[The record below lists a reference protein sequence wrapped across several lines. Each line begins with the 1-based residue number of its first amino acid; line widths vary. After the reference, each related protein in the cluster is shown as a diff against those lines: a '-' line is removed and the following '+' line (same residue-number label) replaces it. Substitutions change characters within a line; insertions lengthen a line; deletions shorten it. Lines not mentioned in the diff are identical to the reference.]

1 MWTHDAEDVDDARG
15 LRKEDGDVTTPR
27 MSLRQRRRRS
37 RHRASLFLGTC
48 VALAVAF
55 AMLRSGVREHR
66 GARDRVDGGVD
77 GDYEAHAGEPFEERA
92 PPESLGGVRPGADP
106 DSTTTGASFSETHE
120 AIRASMR
127 RGAVVKQHRD
137 SDTDEAGSGS
147 GAATIDPFAI
157 RSTPK
162 PEETALGALFR
173 FFGASSASSLGAAF
187 NAEDASALKIKSRRR
202 VARLHVTRDPSTG
215 HLTMNDVG
223 AGAFAV
229 SQPRAC
235 APIASEADG
244 EADSVAGAMVTLRT
258 AFRVGKILRRCDA
271 VSVVAFQP
279 FGASEKY
286 IDRYRGGGEEYVSD
300 DHSHSRDI
308 IRDESKQKQKQKKL
322 LALGDAET
330 LLRDLNE
337 GTTYGPVCYTPDF
350 LRGVASTLSVCSRNH
365 EDGVAL
371 ALLGF
376 AGVGGNEKGDE
387 TADSEKKEKSL
398 RPRLLVSVSDAIANA
413 PERGAS
419 AYLVHN
425 HRFRGAFVD
434 ARGDAA
440 AARRAHFRN
449 RGVPTSG
456 DGLGFSGGGVRD
468 TRRSSGAV
476 AACVRGRVETTT
488 VGAEIRGALAAL
500 ESRATRFE
508 AEASVDKKK
517 NAETRDASDASDDE
531 TDNTGDTGF
540 GSFGKKTRG
549 GRPRRVEI
557 DLLTLDVQ
565 RDGLY
570 LVQPALLTVSPRVI
584 AASYD
589 SAFGPERA
597 LAANPSSPSREPV
610 REPFVSDK
618 SSSGTE
624 SDALTDVTTLE
635 KRASSRAYRRDGSTF
650 GKSNVEA
657 FSEKDRKKRSASL
670 SAYVKALERWGFHF
684 VGCEAAGETAFFLR
698 ADVIEAAHRAG
709 RGSVHVTTPE
719 DSGCFSA
726 RGPRMAMREWAM
738 REAERVSEGGE
749 NAEFTEVNE
758 AWLAAHA
765 PGMPWR
771 EDDAFLADAEELRR

>member
-15 LRKEDGDVTTPR
+15 LRKEDGDATTPR

-66 GARDRVDGGVD
+66 GARDRVDGGLD

-127 RGAVVKQHRD
+127 RGAVVKQHRNSGTD
-137 SDTDEAGSGS
+137 DEAGATMVSS
-147 GAATIDPFAI
+147 PTIDPFAI
-157 RSTPK
+157 ERRTPK
-162 PEETALGALFR
+162 PETALGALFR
-173 FFGASSASSLGAAF
+173 FFGDATRVSLGAA

-244 EADSVAGAMVTLRT
+244 EADSVAGAMVTLRA

-271 VSVVAFQP
+271 VSVVAFRFG
-279 FGASEKY
+279 FGASTN
-286 IDRYRGGGEEYVSD
+286 DRGGEETRD
-300 DHSHSRDI
+300 DRPPRDI
-308 IRDESKQKQKQKKL
+308 RESRKK

-337 GTTYGPVCYTPDF
+337 GTLYGPVCYTPDF

-376 AGVGGNEKGDE
+376 AGIGGDK
-387 TADSEKKEKSL
+387 EKKEKKESDEVRDARKSFKSL
-398 RPRLLVSVSDAIANA
+398 RPRLLVSVSDAVANA

-419 AYLVHN
+419 AYLVYN
-425 HRFRGAFVD
+425 HKFHGAFVD

-456 DGLGFSGGGVRD
+456 GDGDGGGELHERG
-468 TRRSSGAV
+468 RSGA
-476 AACVRGRVETTT
+476 AACVHGRVAPTT

-500 ESRATRFE
+500 EGVEGVE
-508 AEASVDKKK
+508 AEARVGK
-517 NAETRDASDASDDE
+517 NDFLSETADE
-531 TDNTGDTGF
+531 
-540 GSFGKKTRG
+540 FGKKTRV
-549 GRPRRVEI
+549 PRRVEI
-557 DLLTLDVQ
+557 DLLTLDVT

-570 LVQPALLTVSPRVI
+570 LVQPALLTVSPRLI

-597 LAANPSSPSREPV
+597 LVSVTASRADREPTIG
-610 REPFVSDK
+610 DA
-618 SSSGTE
+618 SGTE
-624 SDALTDVTTLE
+624 SDAHVAGEAAE
-635 KRASSRAYRRDGSTF
+635 KRASRAYRRDGSTF
-650 GKSNVEA
+650 GKS
-657 FSEKDRKKRSASL
+657 KDRLSGLSADGDDESALAPRKRSASL

-758 AWLAAHA
+758 AWLAEHA